1 MTNPRYPACFS
12 LLSGVYECVYI
23 YIHTSY
29 TQLPWPTS
37 WTMNLKSKKNIWK
50 KNCDTHRYPVK
61 NKISFEIFHKYIMCI
76 CIYPANVKSLVPVIP
91 QMASTTKKPSRVQ
104 SCLTRPQW
112 SWTPD
117 DTWKNGLEISGSFKI
132 SININQLSCGFWNG
146 YIIID
151 QTFDVPFEAAVYH
164 FKKM

>member
-23 YIHTSY
+23 YIY
-29 TQLPWPTS
+29 TYQLHPI
-37 WTMNLKSKKNIWK
+37 TMANFLNDEPKIQKKNIWE

-132 SININQLSCGFWNG
+132 SININQLSCGF
-146 YIIID
+146 
-151 QTFDVPFEAAVYH
+151 
-164 FKKM
+164 